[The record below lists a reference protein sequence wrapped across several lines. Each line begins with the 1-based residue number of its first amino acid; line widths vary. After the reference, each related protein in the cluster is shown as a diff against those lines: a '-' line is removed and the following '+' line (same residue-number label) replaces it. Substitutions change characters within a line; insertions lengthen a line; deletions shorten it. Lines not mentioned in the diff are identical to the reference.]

1 LYYLSE
7 LQFILLKKIMS
18 IRINNLKKL
27 MYLNL
32 MQIFHL
38 DIYFDAL
45 SQKLLKIN
53 KFKGNNL
60 AVQFTITKVSKEFD
74 SIITSEYN
82 N

>member
-1 LYYLSE
+1 
-7 LQFILLKKIMS
+7 MS
-18 IRINNLKKL
+18 IRINNLKSL

-38 DIYFDAL
+38 DIYFDVL

-53 KFKGNNL
+53 NFKGNIL
-60 AVQFTITKVSKEFD
+60 VVQFTITKVSKEFD

>member
-1 LYYLSE
+1 
-7 LQFILLKKIMS
+7 MS
-18 IRINNLKKL
+18 IRINNLKSL
-27 MYLNL
+27 MYLSF

-53 KFKGNNL
+53 NFKGNNL
-60 AVQFTITKVSKEFD
+60 VVQFTVTKVSKEFD

>member
-1 LYYLSE
+1 
-7 LQFILLKKIMS
+7 MS
-18 IRINNLKKL
+18 IRINNLKSL

-53 KFKGNNL
+53 NFKGNNL
-60 AVQFTITKVSKEFD
+60 VVQFTVSKVSKEFD

-82 N
+82 NQLI

>member
-1 LYYLSE
+1 
-7 LQFILLKKIMS
+7 MS
-18 IRINNLKKL
+18 IRINNLKSL

-32 MQIFHL
+32 MQFFHL

-53 KFKGNNL
+53 NFKGNIL
-60 AVQFTITKVSKEFD
+60 VVQFTVTKVSKEFD